1 MISQKAKYA
10 LRALVALARAGES
23 MMIGEVA
30 AQERIPRK
38 FLEQILLEL
47 KRHGIVMSKRGKLG
61 GYMLLM
67 PADQITFGQVL
78 RILDGPLAPLPC
90 LSRIA
95 YRRCADCRT
104 EEDCEIRHVFAKVTI
119 SAREV
124 LDRTTI
130 ADAIASGPEPVGAE
144 EAAARLL
151 GSISPF
157 SVVALLPGKQF
168 SPGEGCSA
176 SGVFPRGEI
185 MVWSPLDKHYQID
198 RVSGVIQEEIEL

>member
-1 MISQKAKYA
+1 MEQSGYYPIYQIEVRDLFSQVISQKAKYA
-10 LRALVALARAGES
+10 LRALVALARAGDS
-23 MMIGEVA
+23 MMIGEIA

-47 KRHGIVMSKRGKLG
+47 KRHGILVSKRGKLG
-61 GYMLLM
+61 GYALLM
-67 PADQITFGQVL
+67 PASQITYGQVL

-104 EEDCEIRHVFAKVTI
+104 EEDCEIRRVFARVAV

-130 ADAIASGPEPVGAE
+130 ADSLDSPLLGDEAE
-144 EAAARLL
+144 DTGHELARL
-151 GSISPF
+151 
-157 SVVALLPGKQF
+157 
-168 SPGEGCSA
+168 
-176 SGVFPRGEI
+176 
-185 MVWSPLDKHYQID
+185 
-198 RVSGVIQEEIEL
+198 

>member
-130 ADAIASGPEPVGAE
+130 ADAIAAGLSRWVQRKPCPSPRAQF
-144 EAAARLL
+144 L
-151 GSISPF
+151 PF
-157 SVVALLPGKQF
+157 SVVARLHLGNNFPL
-168 SPGEGCSA
+168 A
-176 SGVFPRGEI
+176 RVVLPRGSFR
-185 MVWSPLDKHYQID
+185 MGKLWYGPPLINTTK
-198 RVSGVIQEEIEL
+198 

>member
-1 MISQKAKYA
+1 
-10 LRALVALARAGES
+10 
-23 MMIGEVA
+23 MIGEVA

-61 GYMLLM
+61 GYALLM

-130 ADAIASGPEPVGAE
+130 ADAIAAGDRCRPR
-144 EAAARLL
+144 AAARLL
-151 GSISPF
+151 NVAFAQHIRHSRSPT
-157 SVVALLPGKQF
+157 
-168 SPGEGCSA
+168 A
-176 SGVFPRGEI
+176 SGNNFPLNGGSLASGALSRRGKL
-185 MVWSPLDKHYQID
+185 WYGPPLINTTK
-198 RVSGVIQEEIEL
+198 